1 MRNLLSANFLRV
13 RKNKLFWGLLA
24 VSFSL
29 GVFMSFDHYQMN
41 QHDSFPLDGAFFF
54 YPVMAS
60 LLTAVF
66 VPLFFGQEYS
76 DHAIRNK
83 VTSGHLRPAIYAANL
98 LTAAAVSLLFCAAHM
113 AAVVVIGVPLVGPIA
128 MDAGLAAL
136 VVLASLITMAA
147 FCALFTFISMTCS
160 RKAVSATLCILGVF
174 SLLIASIYLRSRLEA
189 PEYCRD
195 YSVTESGD
203 VLWGDQVANPQYL
216 RGSQRA
222 VCEFFY
228 NVLPSSQAVQY
239 ASQQTQNLFQMPLYS
254 LLIILLS
261 TGAGVLLFRRKDL
274 K

>member
-1 MRNLLSANFLRV
+1 MCNLLSANFLRV
-13 RKNKLFWGLLA
+13 RKNKLFWGLL
-24 VSFSL
+24 VFSFGI

-76 DHAIRNK
+76 DRAIRNK
-83 VTSGHLRPAIYAANL
+83 VASGHSRPAIYAANL

-113 AAVVVIGVPLVGPIA
+113 AAVVVIGISLVGPIA

-136 VVLASLITMAA
+136 VVLASLVTMAA
-147 FCALFTFISMTCS
+147 FCALFTFISMTCA

-189 PEYCRD
+189 PEYYRD
-195 YSVTESGD
+195 YSVTESGE
-203 VLWGDQVANPQYL
+203 VLWGDYVANPQYL
-216 RGSQRA
+216 RGSQRV
-222 VCEFFY
+222 VCDFFY
-228 NVLPSSQAVQY
+228 NLLPSSQAVQY

-254 LLIILLS
+254 LLIVLLS
-261 TGAGVLLFRRKDL
+261 TGAGVLLFRQKDL